1 MSRFPNKTH
10 HELRQYFKKLSLEQL
25 NEQNC
30 FYGPHFENLEDKI
43 DECNQDLANENKHRL
58 TLQEQKSTHELTY
71 NSVVASEQEFRL
83 SLESLNDI
91 TDHSERFLARKSIGF
106 SPIEMYNQKL
116 SGITTPIYKS
126 NLMIEHLT
134 KRLEDLIKKKSGAI
148 SELKILNS
156 IIQEKEQLTRS
167 SQLVREYSK

>member
-1 MSRFPNKTH
+1 MQSGFSKRKQTSAYIT
-10 HELRQYFKKLSLEQL
+10 R
-25 NEQNC
+25 
-30 FYGPHFENLEDKI
+30 
-43 DECNQDLANENKHRL
+43 
-58 TLQEQKSTHELTY
+58 TKSTHELTY

-134 KRLEDLIKKKSGAI
+134 KRLEDLIKRNQ
-148 SELKILNS
+148 EPFLN
-156 IIQEKEQLTRS
+156 
-167 SQLVREYSK
+167 